1 MKLDSRLGAFVL
13 GLLLAVPCVRAE
25 EPKTAPPPA
34 ADKEGWRPLFNGKN
48 LDGWKS
54 TEFGGEG
61 AVKVENGQLI
71 IGQGEPM
78 TGVTFQ
84 KPALLLKDRYEIRL
98 EAMRVQGDDFFC
110 GLTIPVRDS
119 HCSLICGGWG
129 GSLVGI
135 SSLDG
140 FDASENE
147 TTHVQKFEQ
156 KKWYKLRVRVDG
168 KKLDAWI
175 DDKQV
180 VECDIMDRK
189 LSTRIEVELSHP
201 LGVCTYRTQ
210 AAIRN
215 FEMRPLPEKK

>member
-1 MKLDSRLGAFVL
+1 
-13 GLLLAVPCVRAE
+13 
-25 EPKTAPPPA
+25 
-34 ADKEGWRPLFNGKN
+34 
-48 LDGWKS
+48 
-54 TEFGGEG
+54 
-61 AVKVENGQLI
+61 
-71 IGQGEPM
+71 
-78 TGVTFQ
+78 
-84 KPALLLKDRYEIRL
+84 
-98 EAMRVQGDDFFC
+98 MRVQGDDFFC

-189 LSTRIEVELSHP
+189 LSTRIEVELSQP
-201 LGVCTYRTQ
+201 LGISTYRTKS
-210 AAIRN
+210 AIRN
-215 FEMRPLPEKK
+215 FEIRALPEKK